1 MLICLEFSYLAINVL
16 ITKGYSICHKL
27 IKSHYRASVYNRKGK
42 RTKKARESKR
52 ERENDKR

>member
-1 MLICLEFSYLAINVL
+1 MLICHEFSYLAINVL